1 MSIISFFDR
10 LAFLISVPRC
20 VCCKAHLSYGER
32 ALCAEC
38 LAKYEEIKTRNC
50 SNCSRLLSRCTCAN
64 EYLTAHSVKNVIKVF
79 RYKNREENLPANSVI
94 YSLKKDNR
102 SDVLSFCTDELADAI
117 FAALDTPS
125 ECIVTNVPRR
135 RAQIVKYGIDH
146 AELLAR
152 SIAKKTSATYMRI
165 LKSNVKTAQKEMYG
179 KDRVNN
185 ISFDYIDD
193 SIDLKGKT
201 VILID
206 DIITTGASVGAAGM
220 LLRGLGAKRVIGA
233 SLAIAYKD
241 NFSYI

>member
-1 MSIISFFDR
+1 M
-10 LAFLISVPRC
+10 ISVPRC

-38 LAKYEEIKTRNC
+38 LEKYKHIKVRNC
-50 SNCSRLLSRCTCAN
+50 AKCAKVLSRCTCAN
-64 EYLTAHSVKNVIKVF
+64 EYLESHSVKSVIKVF
-79 RYKNREENLPANSVI
+79 RYKNRDENLPANSVI

-102 SDVLSFCTDELADAI
+102 SDVLSFCTDELVDALSASVDNI
-117 FAALDTPS
+117 S

-152 SIAKKTSATYMRI
+152 SVAKRTSATYMRI

-193 SIDLKGKT
+193 SVDLKGKT
-201 VILID
+201 VILVD
-206 DIITTGASVGAAGM
+206 DIITTGASVGAAGL